1 MQILHP
7 EKLIYIDWNL
17 FSILKNPKQESH
29 IILQDFL
36 DKYKNEIVLVYS
48 DAHLGD
54 LSKTSSDCQKI
65 LLEDL
70 QFLSDKTNNLLVVK
84 YFGRGYLDV
93 EKRDVLKFYEA
104 NNSENSTEQMFYW
117 QTIVKT
123 FTDQYGPI
131 RDNIV
136 KEHFQLDPK
145 EICNFTVEQINSL
158 IKMIGISTSL
168 DEFVK
173 FGLNLRGDTSAN
185 PLAYTDYYMTAYMNL
200 DLIGFYPDLFDTQ
213 KGFDNLLND
222 SKHSAYGS
230 MCKAFITNDNKCYL
244 KSKFLFDYYKSNS
257 KLIRT
262 CKRKNGLYELRNE
275 LQSLV

>member
-1 MQILHP
+1 MNILKP
-7 EKLIYIDWNL
+7 ENLIYIDWNL

-29 IILQDFL
+29 LLVRDFL
-36 DKYKNEIVLVYS
+36 KENENEIILVYS

-54 LSKTSSDCQKI
+54 LSKTSSHSQQI
-65 LLEDL
+65 LFEDL
-70 QFLSDKTNNLLVVK
+70 KFLSDKTRDLLIVK
-84 YFGRGYLDV
+84 YFGRGYIDV
-93 EKRDVLKFYEA
+93 EKRDVRKFYEA
-104 NNSENSTEQMFYW
+104 NNYENSTEQMLHW
-117 QTIVKT
+117 QTIVQT

-136 KEHFQLDPK
+136 KEHFQLDAK
-145 EICNFTVEQINSL
+145 EICNFTIEQINTL
-158 IKMIGISTSL
+158 IKLIGISTSL

-173 FGLNLRGDTSAN
+173 FGLNLRGDTSSN

-200 DLIGFYPDLFDTQ
+200 DLIGFYPDLFNTQ

-262 CKRKNGLYELRNE
+262 CKRKNGLDELRNE